1 VLGYVVEGA
10 LRFQVTG
17 QPERIVRA
25 GESFFETLG
34 DEHAVSANASD
45 TAPVRFLAYL
55 VCDGAAAKPR

>member
-1 VLGYVVEGA
+1 MIEGA

-17 QPERIVRA
+17 QPERVVRA

-45 TAPVRFLAYL
+45 TAPVRFLAYF
-55 VCDGAAAKPR
+55 VCDAAGAKPR